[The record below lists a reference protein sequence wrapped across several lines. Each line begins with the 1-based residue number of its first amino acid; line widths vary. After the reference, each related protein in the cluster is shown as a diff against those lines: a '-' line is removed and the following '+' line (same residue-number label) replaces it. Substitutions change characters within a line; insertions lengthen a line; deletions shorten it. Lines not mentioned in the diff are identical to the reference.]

1 MQPQKRARVPA
12 IAILRDGN
20 FRTFWYVGG
29 LVWTA
34 YAAELF
40 VLSWFVL
47 QRTDD
52 PFKVSMVLVAYI
64 SPWPLLILFA
74 GSLADKLDR
83 HKLLVGAQLANLA
96 IAILILTLITT
107 DHIQTWHV
115 FVLAFIQGTA
125 KAVDLPAR
133 RTSILDIVG
142 VERLVNALSIEVTLN
157 NAGRMLGPILTGVL
171 LGEFGFKAAYGFIVG
186 IHLLNLVLLAQVHV
200 PDAPV
205 GQRPGNLWSLVLA
218 TARYS
223 LQSPLLLT
231 VLYVTVVLNAL
242 GWSILQLIPVVGKN
256 HLEVGPLLVG
266 ILVSSLSFGQ
276 LMGTA
281 SLAVFGSPRHLGRL
295 FVGGSLVFL
304 LSALV
309 FSSAPWY
316 PLALLA
322 LMAAGFGGAGFETG
336 QASLTVLSAPRQM
349 RGGTVGLMTT
359 GVGVGIIVG
368 NTEAGAVAS
377 ALTAPWAI
385 AINVIAGALLLLPLL
400 FLSPLSRRTVL
411 PAVEEQ
417 TETAPPGAD

>member
-40 VLSWFVL
+40 ILSWFVL

-64 SPWPLLILFA
+64 SPWPLLIMFA
-74 GSLADKLDR
+74 GSLADKFDR

-96 IAILILTLITT
+96 IATLILTIIAT

-115 FVLAFIQGTA
+115 FFLAFIQGTA

-142 VERLVNALSIEVTLN
+142 AERLVNAMSIEVTLN
-157 NAGRMLGPILTGVL
+157 NAGRMLGPILAGL
-171 LGEFGFKAAYGFIVG
+171 LLRESGFTAGYGFIVG
-186 IHLLNLVLLAQVHV
+186 IHILNLVLLAQVHV
-200 PDAPV
+200 PAAV
-205 GQRPGNLWSLVLA
+205 AQRPGNLWSLVLA

-223 LQSPLLLT
+223 LHSPLLLT

-266 ILVSSLSFGQ
+266 ILVSGISFGQ
-276 LMGTA
+276 LIGTA

-295 FVGGSLVFL
+295 FVGGSVVFL
-304 LSALV
+304 LSALL
-309 FSSAPWY
+309 FSASPWY
-316 PLALLA
+316 ALALVA

-336 QASLTVLSAPRQM
+336 QASLTVLAAPRQM

-385 AINVIAGALLLLPLL
+385 AINVTAGALLLLPLL
-400 FLSPLSRRTVL
+400 FLSPLSRRTTL
-411 PAVEEQ
+411 HAVEEQ
-417 TETAPPGAD
+417 TQKPPPGAD